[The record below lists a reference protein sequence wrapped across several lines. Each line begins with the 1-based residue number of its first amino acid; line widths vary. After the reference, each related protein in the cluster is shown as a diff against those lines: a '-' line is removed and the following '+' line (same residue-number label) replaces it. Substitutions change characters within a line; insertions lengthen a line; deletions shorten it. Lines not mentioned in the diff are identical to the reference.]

1 MVFWFKLSVCRKRR
15 FFKFFIF
22 IFLILFCCIIRFV
35 KFENYL
41 FFKKLYIVFKVYNE
55 FFDKFKILRVEYFSF
70 LVYLFNMVLYNLL
83 LERFNIFSDFNGFRV
98 KVEILKIL
106 YLFRVKFFKVRF
118 FIG

>member
-1 MVFWFKLSVCRKRR
+1 M
-15 FFKFFIF
+15 
-22 IFLILFCCIIRFV
+22 
-35 KFENYL
+35 
-41 FFKKLYIVFKVYNE
+41 FKVYNE

-98 KVEILKIL
+98 KVDILKIL

-118 FIG
+118 FIGWKKLLEREYNGFFDIIRDWIEVGRLFGILLRFL